1 MINYYDGKLREKYAI
16 ISLGVGGV
24 MLEQWAEY
32 SEVVLL
38 VYNHCLYFYF
48 NVIALK
54 ICDS

>member
-1 MINYYDGKLREKYAI
+1 MINYYDGKLREKYAM